1 MFALSNKSTGGFDML
16 LERGMPELTGEVI
29 VLRHSEQFDNEIQ
42 NAARERL
49 VQAGVD
55 IDRLSKTEIS

>member
-1 MFALSNKSTGGFDML
+1 MSKKSTDGFDML
-16 LERGMPELTGEVI
+16 LEREMPELTGEAI

-55 IDRLSKTEIS
+55 IDLLSKTETS